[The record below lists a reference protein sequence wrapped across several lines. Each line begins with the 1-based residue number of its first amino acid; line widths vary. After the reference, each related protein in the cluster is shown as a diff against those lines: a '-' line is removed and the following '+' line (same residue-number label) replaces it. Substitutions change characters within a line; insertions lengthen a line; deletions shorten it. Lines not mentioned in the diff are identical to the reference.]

1 MDEEMKSLKKN
12 DTWELVDCPPGK
24 KTVGCRW
31 VYTVKYKANGMIERF
46 KARLVAKGYTQ
57 TYGIDYI
64 ETFAPVAKINTVRVL
79 LSLAA
84 NFDWPL
90 QQFDVKKSFL
100 HGELSEEVYMDYP
113 PGYEIPRLHDYRICR
128 LKKSLYGLKQSPR
141 VWFGKFTKS
150 MKAFGYTQ
158 SNTDHTLFLK
168 RQQGKIIALIV
179 YVDDMVV
186 TGTDPEERKALQSY
200 LSKEFKLKDLGP
212 LKFFLEIEVSRS
224 SKGIFLSQKKYTLNL
239 LKETGMTACQP
250 ADTPFEEGLKLIVEP
265 NQIPVD
271 KGRYQRLVGRL
282 MYLAHTRPDLAYSL
296 SVMLTGLELSMTDGL
311 LQDISLL
318 WEEILLH
325 GEAKNKM
332 SLLSQVRRRNSEECC
347 VYGDRIVFGD
357 PLPILCSCL
366 FSADSCCQSFNI
378 MPQNEKK
385 TTRTSLDVLSN
396 LPDSVIDDIL
406 MSLPL
411 RDAVRTSILSK
422 KWRYNWCRLPQL
434 KLDQTLWET
443 AEDLISPT
451 IGFTNILCHFLTLH
465 TGPITKFILDIPD
478 IETCPNIDHLIYFLS
493 RNGIQHLVLKPPFSS
508 KPYKLPSSFFTCS
521 QLRHLFL
528 RECLIRPPPVFK
540 GFDRLISLELIEVKI
555 SSALL
560 GSLISHCPLLEH
572 LVLQHDAITD
582 HIEISA
588 PKLRSFIFTG
598 SIKFLHLKNA
608 PLLSKVSY
616 EPTEF
621 RVKAEHDVCKIFE
634 SIPALENLC
643 WINDCDVR
651 VGPAEVIPTRL
662 PYALHCLKRLYISG
676 ITLGEFFDVSFALCL
691 IRSSPNLEEIE
702 IEVVNDMYVVSDE
715 DYFVHVP
722 REAVD
727 EIHASFSDMT
737 FNHLRTIKLS
747 NVAGAGAEM
756 QLIKVLLA

>member
-296 SVMLTGLELSMTDGL
+296 SVAARDIAHNPVQHDRTKHVEVDRFFIKDGKILELPKIRLEDQLADL
-311 LQDISLL
+311 LTKAVS
-318 WEEILLH
+318 
-325 GEAKNKM
+325 N
-332 SLLSQVRRRNSEECC
+332 
-347 VYGDRIVFGD
+347 
-357 PLPILCSCL
+357 
-366 FSADSCCQSFNI
+366 SCCQSFNI

-385 TTRTSLDVLSN
+385 QLVPLSDVLSN

-643 WINDCDVR
+643 WINDCVQDVR

-702 IEVVNDMYVVSDE
+702 IEMYVVSDE

>member
-1 MDEEMKSLKKN
+1 M
-12 DTWELVDCPPGK
+12 
-24 KTVGCRW
+24 
-31 VYTVKYKANGMIERF
+31 
-46 KARLVAKGYTQ
+46 
-57 TYGIDYI
+57 
-64 ETFAPVAKINTVRVL
+64 L

-90 QQFDVKKSFL
+90 QQFDVKNSFL
-100 HGELSEEVYMDYP
+100 HGELSEKVYMDYP

-158 SNTDHTLFLK
+158 RNTYHTLFLK

-179 YVDDMVV
+179 YVDDLVV
-186 TGTDPEERKALQSY
+186 TGIDPEERKALQSY

-212 LKFFLEIEVSRS
+212 IKFFLEIEVSRS
-224 SKGIFLSQKKYTLNL
+224 SKGIFLSQKKYTLDL
-239 LKETGMTACQP
+239 LKETSMTACQP
-250 ADTPFEEGLKLIVEP
+250 ADTPVEKGLNLIVEP

-282 MYLAHTRPDLAYSL
+282 MYLAHTRPDRAYSL
-296 SVMLTGLELSMTDGL
+296 SVAARDIAHNPVQHDRTKHVEVDRFFIKDGKILELPKIRLEDQLADL
-311 LQDISLL
+311 LTKAAS
-318 WEEILLH
+318 
-325 GEAKNKM
+325 N
-332 SLLSQVRRRNSEECC
+332 
-347 VYGDRIVFGD
+347 
-357 PLPILCSCL
+357 
-366 FSADSCCQSFNI
+366 SCCQSFNI

-385 TTRTSLDVLSN
+385 QLVPLPDVLSN

-422 KWRYNWCRLPQL
+422 KWRYNWCKLPQL

-478 IETCPNIDHLIYFLS
+478 LETCPNIDHLIYFLS
-493 RNGIQHLVLKPPFSS
+493 RNGIQHLVLKPPLSS

-540 GFDRLISLELIEVKI
+540 GFDKLTSLELIEVKI

-582 HIEISA
+582 HIEISS

-643 WINDCDVR
+643 WINDCVQDVR

-702 IEVVNDMYVVSDE
+702 IEMYVVSDE

-756 QLIKVLLA
+756 QLIKVLLAKSPALVKMVIDPYRMKAEKSLKVLAEITNFQRVSSKAQVGYNVD